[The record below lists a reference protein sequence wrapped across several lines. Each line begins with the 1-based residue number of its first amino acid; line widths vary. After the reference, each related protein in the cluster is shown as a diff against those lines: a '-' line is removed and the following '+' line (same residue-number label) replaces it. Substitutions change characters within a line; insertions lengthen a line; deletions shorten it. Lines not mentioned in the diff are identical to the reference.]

1 MSNTRKKIKEN
12 QSQKIIKSPFIVK
25 GEFKLNTKLE
35 NKDYLLSNFTMMKD
49 SNFNNYSIGK
59 GAFGEIFLI
68 KQKSNGKLY
77 ALKQINKKKVIENGA
92 SLEIIK
98 REISIHIRITHPYIV
113 KLYSTSEDDKN
124 YNMIMDYIPN
134 GTLFS
139 LIQKLHGL
147 KENDAF
153 KYFIQ
158 VVSAIQFLHYNG
170 LAHRDIKPE
179 NILLDDNK
187 NVKLCDFGWCV
198 DISKGE
204 RMTFCGTYEYMAP
217 EIVNEQYYDYGI
229 DIWSLGVLLYEM
241 IHGFSPFR
249 AHNNTKDAMKEL
261 FNNITHIKL
270 EFHKDISKECKD
282 LIEKLLSDKSKR
294 IKINDIF
301 EHPWVKK
308 YEKEYFPDLY
318 KEEEEKKKVD
328 WGKEFEI
335 DDEKDNININLNN
348 LNKNKNN
355 EKNIK
360 IIQKKTK
367 QNLPFSDDSDEDIK
381 KNEKNEKK
389 EKNKILK
396 KNENEFYQEVK
407 PIIFDYNREKKQ
419 HVKRNKINY
428 ENDDDVTISTG
439 ILDEKIDPELENIFR
454 NASMKKN
461 KKKNNKNENNKE
473 NKNKEKDYFS
483 NPNENNKKILY
494 ETQKELKDLHEGD
507 EFNFLKDL
515 NNKRGFI
522 KRQNDP
528 SKMLNMNFLPK
539 DLLYN
544 ETNYKDS
551 TQSILRTID
560 LIEKSQRIQE
570 EKKQKNIKKKEEPP
584 KESFIDSILNVFKC
598 GQCKGN

>member
-1 MSNTRKKIKEN
+1 MSNVRKNKY
-12 QSQKIIKSPFIVK
+12 QKNIKSPFILK
-25 GEFKLNTKLE
+25 GEFKLNTQLE

-49 SNFNNYSIGK
+49 SNYNNYSIGK
-59 GAFGEIFLI
+59 GAFGELFLI
-68 KQKSNGKLY
+68 KLKSNGKLY
-77 ALKQINKKKVIENGA
+77 ALKQVNKKKVIESGA

-98 REISIHIRITHPYIV
+98 REISIHSRITHPYIV
-113 KLYSTSEDDKN
+113 KLHSTSEDEKN

-158 VVSAIQFLHYNG
+158 VASAIQFLHYNG

-179 NILLDDNK
+179 NILIDDNK
-187 NVKLCDFGWCV
+187 NIKLCDFGWCV

-204 RMTFCGTYEYMAP
+204 RVTFCGTYEYMAP
-217 EIVNEQYYDYGI
+217 EIVKEQYYDYGI

-249 AHNNTKDAMKEL
+249 AHNNTKDAMKEI
-261 FNNITHIKL
+261 FDNITHIKL
-270 EFHKDISKECKD
+270 EFHRNISNECKD
-282 LIEKLLSDKSKR
+282 LIEKLLSDKNKR

-308 YEKEYFPDLY
+308 FEKEYFPNFNR
-318 KEEEEKKKVD
+318 EEEKKKVD
-328 WGKEFEI
+328 WGKEFEME
-335 DDEKDNININLNN
+335 DEKDDININVNKYKINN
-348 LNKNKNN
+348 NNN
-355 EKNIK
+355 EKQNK
-360 IIQKKTK
+360 NEQVKKK
-367 QNLPFSDDSDEDIK
+367 QNILFSDDSDEDIK
-381 KNEKNEKK
+381 KYEKK

-396 KNENEFYQEVK
+396 KNENILNQEVK
-407 PIIFDYNREKKQ
+407 PIIFDENREKKQ
-419 HVKRNKINY
+419 HIKRNKINY
-428 ENDDDVTISTG
+428 DNDDDVTISTG

-454 NASMKKN
+454 NAN
-461 KKKNNKNENNKE
+461 KKKNEKKNNKKENKE
-473 NKNKEKDYFS
+473 NKKIKEKDYFS
-483 NPNENNKKILY
+483 NPIQDNKKILS
-494 ETQKELKDLHEGD
+494 ETQNELKDLHEGD

-515 NNKRGFI
+515 NNTRGFI